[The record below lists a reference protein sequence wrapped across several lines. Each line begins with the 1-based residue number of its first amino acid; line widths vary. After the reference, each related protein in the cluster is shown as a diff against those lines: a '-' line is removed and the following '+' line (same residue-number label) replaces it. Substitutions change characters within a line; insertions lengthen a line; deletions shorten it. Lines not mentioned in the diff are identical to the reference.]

1 MSFFHYFLSAS
12 DISAASGNA
21 IIAHFPT
28 FSSHFRESLQCM
40 DFHKNALYIF
50 CFKSNLA
57 AILAHFVGPF
67 VPSPASFLHENNRKR
82 RSPHFRGKRRTYCI
96 CRHHAYA
103 LISSRRNLSL
113 SIAMNSPLVGLSSL
127 VATRQPK
134 ALFSVSMRPRLQ
146 ATSMA

>member
-1 MSFFHYFLSAS
+1 MSFFYYFLSAS
-12 DISAASGNA
+12 DIPSAAENA

-28 FSSHFRESLQCM
+28 FSSRFRESLQRM
-40 DFHKNALYIF
+40 YFHKKALYIF

-57 AILAHFVGPF
+57 ANPALFVGPF
-67 VPSPASFLHENNRKR
+67 TPSPASFLHENNRKR
-82 RSPHFRGKRRTYCI
+82 RLPHFRGKRRTYCI
-96 CRHHAYA
+96 CRHRAYA